1 MQVLSVTELIL
12 LLVLSLDFSKAV
24 YVFERAVQDSSQN
37 NQKNIDAYRG
47 AVDYSYV
54 IKIGSTM
61 QYLPLDTRRKT
72 ANHSNY
78 SCCVA
83 VSFAAK
89 VKGQKRKEKL
99 THFCNQR
106 QKLVYA

>member
-24 YVFERAVQDSSQN
+24 YVFERAVRDLSQN
-37 NQKNIDAYRG
+37 NEKNIEAYRG

-61 QYLPLDTRRKT
+61 QYLPQIQVGKLRIT
-72 ANHSNY
+72 ATIP
-78 SCCVA
+78 VA
-83 VSFAAK
+83 LLFLLLPK
-89 VKGQKRKEKL
+89 LRGKKEKK
-99 THFCNQR
+99 N
-106 QKLVYA
+106 